1 MMRGMG
7 FLRDWLPG
15 PRLLAM
21 SVAAILVASIV
32 LGALALVWN
41 AHVALAGYIGMMFLS
56 AAVSRLGFP
65 EQLLAAAWAV
75 LVCAAG
81 VLLAPL
87 GPWAILAGVIVVS
100 LGQAYFVSGGAAG
113 IAWSPASLVAFGAFS
128 QAGPIW
134 QPMLGTAIGAGA
146 MIAVGVFMTR
156 RPIAVDP
163 APLVRRLRYGLAL
176 AAGTAILTGIWQI
189 TQMRYASF
197 ALLTYC
203 LLLTFDPSSVVR
215 KTRLRMLGAVSGA
228 VTAVILAT
236 VLPIPAIWV
245 LMLAS
250 AVLTVAYL
258 LETDDLRYMTTLVI
272 SLIFI
277 GVLSSERTAVAEGA
291 HRLFAV
297 LAAAGVALAVH
308 GITVLWGRIR
318 VAR

>member
-1 MMRGMG
+1 MG
-7 FLRDWLPG
+7 FLRGWLPG

-21 SVAAILVASIV
+21 SVAAILIAGAV

-41 AHVALAGYIGMMFLS
+41 SRVAFAGYIGMMFLS
-56 AAVSRLGFP
+56 AAVTRLSRR

-87 GPWAILAGVIVVS
+87 GPWAILAGVVTVS
-100 LGQAYFVSGGAAG
+100 LGQAYFVSGGTAG
-113 IAWSPASLVAFGAFS
+113 IAWSPASLVAFGAF
-128 QAGPIW
+128 ARDHAIW

-146 MIAVGVFMTR
+146 MIVVGMFVVR
-156 RPIAVDP
+156 RPLATEP
-163 APLVRRLRYGLAL
+163 APLARRLHYGLAL
-176 AAGTAILTGIWQI
+176 AAGTAILTGLWQL

-203 LLLTFDPSSVVR
+203 LLLTFDPGSVVR
-215 KTRLRMLGAVSGA
+215 KTQLRMLGAVSGA
-228 VTAVILAT
+228 VLAVVLASL
-236 VLPIPAIWV
+236 LPVPAIWV
-245 LMLAS
+245 LMLAA

-258 LETDDLRYMTTLVI
+258 LESDDLRYMTTLVI

-277 GVLSSERTAVAEGA
+277 GVLSSERTAVAEGE
-291 HRLFAV
+291 HRLIAV

-308 GITVLWGRIR
+308 GSTVLWERVR